1 MPERSLHFH
10 SMVVHAVIA
19 LAAVG
24 ALAFVLDGAGAA
36 VGPVGGATWAFLW
49 RAALVGVLLAALPAT
64 LSGITE
70 RNHMYAN
77 WHPSHRAKLLLSV
90 VLLGLVVAEL
100 AALTTTPGP
109 ARVTS
114 PLGLAVVVG
123 NPLACLA
130 LSFYGLRITLGRQSL
145 AATSYVADLDREPA
159 VDVLASVAVHV
170 AEKAKITE
178 ILEEHAS

>member
-24 ALAFVLDGAGAA
+24 ALAFVLEAAGATVWLA
-36 VGPVGGATWAFLW
+36 GIETWAFLW
-49 RAALVGVLLAALPAT
+49 RAALIGLLLTALPAT

-70 RNHMYAN
+70 RNHMYVN
-77 WHPSHRAKLLLSV
+77 WHSSHKAKLVLSL
-90 VLLGLVVAEL
+90 VLLVLVVAEL
-100 AALTTTPGP
+100 AAVAAVSGP
-109 ARVTS
+109 PRVAS
-114 PLGLAVVVG
+114 VPGLAVVVG
-123 NPLACLA
+123 NPLVCLA

-145 AATSYVADLDREPA
+145 AATSYVADLDREPP
-159 VDVLASVAVHV
+159 VDILATVAVHV
-170 AEKAKITE
+170 AEKAKVTE